1 MESIMHPP
9 AITSRRRRWLRPGLL
24 WFLADLIVPT
34 ALFYVLI
41 WNGASI
47 YLALLA
53 SAGLSTVSA
62 LVSFWR
68 GDGSQ
73 SFAPYMLALQ
83 LAAFAVALIAGSDRF
98 LLAKESVLTAL
109 VGVWFLRS
117 IWSARPLTYLLTR
130 PLLEGTWGRRWGLA
144 GGPSWET
151 LWEREPRFRHIFRVS
166 TVMWGIATLIDAVLR
181 VVIAYRVPIGSVVAL
196 QTAMFGVTLLL
207 MQVVTNVYYSRAGL
221 WPMLMGYNLSFDP
234 DQPESPARRTRNQ

>member
-1 MESIMHPP
+1 MDTTMNPS
-9 AITSRRRRWLRPGLL
+9 AILSRRSRWLRPELL
-24 WFLADLIVPT
+24 WFLADLLVPT
-34 ALFYVLI
+34 ALFYALT
-41 WNGASI
+41 WNGASV

-62 LVSFWR
+62 LVSYRR
-68 GDGSQ
+68 GVGGQ

-83 LAAFAVALIAGSDRF
+83 LAAFAVALITGSDRF

-109 VGVWFLRS
+109 VGCWFIGS
-117 IWSARPLTYLLTR
+117 ICSSRPLAYRFTK
-130 PLLEGTWGRRWGLA
+130 PLLEGGWGRRWGLT

-151 LWEREPRFRHIFRVS
+151 LWEHEPRFRHIFRVS
-166 TVMWGIATLIDAVLR
+166 TAMWGVATLIDAVLR
-181 VVIAYRVPIGSVVAL
+181 VVIAYRMPIESVVAL

-207 MQVVTNVYYSRAGL
+207 MQVVTNVYYARAGL

-234 DQPESPARRTRNQ
+234 DRPDPSP